1 MATVLVLPEAAE
13 ERRMLPAAEQVAL
26 DRAFDKLRSAGV
38 TLPFPHQSQIKGA
51 QDLRELRPR
60 AGRSRWRA
68 FYRRT
73 GQDTF
78 VVAALGPE
86 AAVDP
91 GGFKRAV
98 AAAEVRLTALQGS
111 SS

>member
-1 MATVLVLPEAAE
+1 
-13 ERRMLPAAEQVAL
+13 MLPAAEQVAL

-38 TLPFPHQSQIKGA
+38 TLPFPYQSQIKGA

-68 FYRRT
+68 FYRRI

>member
-1 MATVLVLPEAAE
+1 
-13 ERRMLPAAEQVAL
+13 MLPPAEQVAL
-26 DRAFDKLRSAGV
+26 DRAFDKLRSTGV
-38 TLPFPHQSQIKGA
+38 ALPFPHQSQIKGA

-91 GGFKRAV
+91 AGFRRAV
-98 AAAEVRLTALQGS
+98 VAAEVRLTALKGRS
-111 SS
+111 S